1 MHMKHQS
8 VLVELIKVLLLGS
21 ASVITCSNNRIDK
34 LLYKSM
40 ANF

>member
-1 MHMKHQS
+1 MKHQS
-8 VLVELIKVLLLGS
+8 VLVESIKVLLLGS
-21 ASVITCSNNRIDK
+21 ASVITYSNNRIDK